1 MEGATTWGN
10 RFIQITLN
18 WFGTNEFLQPVLV
31 QVRPSSASGVPSA
44 LLLTNG
50 YNAFPRVDLFD
61 GPAGTST
68 APPAESQHDPLPG
81 VAGLSNQL
89 AFIMLVFDVNG
100 TYDVVE
106 CGLASNIYGTPNLA
120 VTRFCATSNPAAG
133 AFTCAPHHL
142 VPACINWR
150 IGPLAN
156 ARGSE
161 RNSGP

>member
-68 APPAESQHDPLPG
+68 APPL
-81 VAGLSNQL
+81 
-89 AFIMLVFDVNG
+89 
-100 TYDVVE
+100 
-106 CGLASNIYGTPNLA
+106 NLNM
-120 VTRFCATSNPAAG
+120 TLYQGS
-133 AFTCAPHHL
+133 
-142 VPACINWR
+142 PACLISLR
-150 IGPLAN
+150 L
-156 ARGSE
+156 SC
-161 RNSGP
+161 SCSM